1 MANSLGAQQNS
12 IVKLGVVSAV
22 ALAGVQIE
30 LEVRS
35 KFLFVLEQQ
44 IKIVLDAV
52 AVVLL
57 ANEIETR
64 NKGRKLDST
73 LEQLELCLDLVSA
86 HNLESSCDEA
96 HLEQRSEV
104 LNVPLHILKKLQ
116 LVFQRDRPFIVE

>member
-1 MANSLGAQQNS
+1 MADALGAQKNS
-12 IVKLGVVSAV
+12 IVKLSVVSAV
-22 ALAGVQIE
+22 ALAGMQIE

-35 KFLFVLEQQ
+35 KFLFVLEQK

-73 LEQLELCLDLVSA
+73 LEQLELCLNLVSS

-104 LNVPLHILKKLQ
+104 LYVALHILKQLQ
-116 LVFQRDRPFIVE
+116 LVFQRDGPLIVE